1 MKISMFTNTYLPH
14 IGGVARSLSTFTED
28 LRAEGTEVQV
38 IAPIFPDQEI
48 EDPENVVRVPAI
60 QKFNGSDFS
69 VRIPLV
75 GDVTEKISA
84 FKPDIVHSHHPFLLG
99 DSAVRISRLL
109 QLPLIF
115 THHTLYEHYTHYV
128 PLDSPALKR
137 FVRDLATQYA
147 NICNQVIAPSSG
159 VKNLLYRRGVRTPIN
174 VLPTGIDIDRFAS
187 GDGEQFR
194 RQHGIGAE
202 TLVVGHVG
210 RLAEE
215 KNLSYLAEAVAQA
228 ARTIPDM
235 KFLIAGTG
243 DAQSDITRIFME
255 QGVDQS
261 LCLVGSKTGSDLV
274 DCYAAM
280 DLFVFASQ
288 SETQGLVLAEA
299 MAASVPVIGLSAI
312 GVDDVLKH
320 NVNGILLN
328 STASVKAFST
338 ALKDLLADSRKISLL
353 RKGCRETVKE
363 FSRQTSCSHLVH
375 LYEEV
380 ISNCR
385 HHPTTELDLLDS
397 IMRSIKTEWELLQ
410 EKTTAALNSIVE
422 T

>member
-1 MKISMFTNTYLPH
+1 
-14 IGGVARSLSTFTED
+14 
-28 LRAEGTEVQV
+28 
-38 IAPIFPDQEI
+38 
-48 EDPENVVRVPAI
+48 
-60 QKFNGSDFS
+60 
-69 VRIPLV
+69 
-75 GDVTEKISA
+75 
-84 FKPDIVHSHHPFLLG
+84 
-99 DSAVRISRLL
+99 
-109 QLPLIF
+109 
-115 THHTLYEHYTHYV
+115 
-128 PLDSPALKR
+128 
-137 FVRDLATQYA
+137 
-147 NICNQVIAPSSG
+147 
-159 VKNLLYRRGVRTPIN
+159 
-174 VLPTGIDIDRFAS
+174 
-187 GDGEQFR
+187 
-194 RQHGIGAE
+194 
-202 TLVVGHVG
+202 
-210 RLAEE
+210 
-215 KNLSYLAEAVAQA
+215 
-228 ARTIPDM
+228 
-235 KFLIAGTG
+235 
-243 DAQSDITRIFME
+243 ME

-299 MAASVPVIGLSAI
+299 MSASVPVIGLSAI